1 MDGKDAALARRWRQG
16 DRDAAAEV
24 ADRYS
29 DALGAVAY
37 GILGD
42 VSLSEDVVQETFVR
56 AASSQNAL
64 RQDERLGGY
73 LVGIARNVAVDV
85 SRKRRREVQ
94 LGDNHRA
101 VSDPGLDASRAEL
114 SEALRAA
121 VDELPEDQRDL
132 FLMKYVS
139 NMRYAVIA
147 RVLGTSANA
156 VGQKLWRIRT
166 KLQEQLEDF
175 RP

>member
-1 MDGKDAALARRWRQG
+1 MARRWRQG
-16 DRDAAAEV
+16 DRNAAAEV
-24 ADRYS
+24 AGRYA

-42 VSLSEDVVQETFVR
+42 VSLSEDVVQETFAR
-56 AASSQNAL
+56 AAKRRDAL
-64 RQDERLGGY
+64 RQEERLGGY

-85 SRKRRREVQ
+85 SRQRRRETG

-101 VSDPGLDASRAEL
+101 ASDPGMDASRAEL
-114 SEALRAA
+114 AEALREA
-121 VDELPEDQRDL
+121 VGALPEDQRDL

-139 NMRYAVIA
+139 NMRYAAIG
-147 RVLGTSANA
+147 RVLGMSGNA
-156 VGQKLWRIRT
+156 VGQKLWRIRM
-166 KLQEQLEDF
+166 KLQKQLEDF